1 MSVGQAYSEFQLIFV
16 TCFSPQRQR
25 WLTSCLFSLFYKGTT
40 FFWCFILVLVF
51 LILLFMMGQS
61 FSIGDRFRLQAGQ
74 SSTSIL
80 STKPVWEMRPG
91 IVSGPRK
98 IVILIAR
105 CLCYNLNICL
115 HIHGTI
121 THMQATHTNCTDV
134 LHHDR
139 CLLLHP
145 SLVKF

>member
-40 FFWCFILVLVF
+40 FFWCFILVFVF
-51 LILLFMMGQS
+51 PILLFMMGQS

-91 IVSGPRK
+91 IVSLPRK
-98 IVILIAR
+98 IVVLIAR
-105 CLCYNLNICL
+105 CLCYNLNIMPP
-115 HIHGTI
+115 HPWYH
-121 THMQATHTNCTDV
+121 HTYAS
-134 LHHDR
+134 
-139 CLLLHP
+139 HP
-145 SLVKF
+145 YQLQ